1 MLDAKEI
8 GLQLE
13 HLSSESFLWID
24 VTLLVFKIVGKEPH
38 VKKGETKLLTDL
50 IYHFSLTSKF

>member
-38 VKKGETKLLTDL
+38 VKKG
-50 IYHFSLTSKF
+50 